1 MAPALNG
8 MATIS
13 NKANSFSIQWYTH
26 RKLDFVARTVALI
39 SSLQC
44 LPYLFGNATC
54 LPRTLVL
61 WPVIKAGNHFLIES
75 TARSTHAHPLYIC
88 LSFFLS
94 LTLTARECLCVCVY
108 YVVAAFSGLLPG
120 CIVLIEL
127 PFIWG
132 QRTLRAWCTQ
142 KNSGGG
148 INNYSS
154 YNSTSNI
161 DIAPQ
166 NYPCCCSAMLL
177 SPKCPWCHQILCRC
191 CWQHALAVF
200 QLRQLERVLDLKVNA
215 APPG

>member
-1 MAPALNG
+1 MTDDSRCWFPWTSARVLLFGVPSARSKFVSDIFSATLSNDIYMAPALNG

-132 QRTLRAWCTQ
+132 QRTLRA
-142 KNSGGG
+142 
-148 INNYSS
+148 
-154 YNSTSNI
+154 
-161 DIAPQ
+161 
-166 NYPCCCSAMLL
+166 
-177 SPKCPWCHQILCRC
+177 
-191 CWQHALAVF
+191 
-200 QLRQLERVLDLKVNA
+200 
-215 APPG
+215 